1 MKVIGLK
8 LSQLVLL
15 AVFTGGCASTE
26 PELPETVSLT
36 DGVYTIPESGVFI
49 NGEGDTNLE
58 LKPGEYRFLVKKPW
72 HRDKVHTVMVERGQK
87 QLLKLS
93 PGQGFAEGE
102 ITFSPSEAI
111 LEIADEKFS
120 SKFTGELDSGFYQ
133 LAVTAPGFY
142 PLETSIE
149 VTTGEAFNYHFDL
162 KPIPT
167 SGSFVIDSNPSG
179 ASVLVN
185 DMEGVTPF
193 AIEQLPFGIFS
204 VSAVKQ
210 IDNGTR
216 VVGEASFEFTQD
228 SSNEFTVN
236 LSSTER
242 LFESEWYP
250 AEVAA
255 GLQQQKAA
263 RLKAEE
269 EQRYRNARVKSP
281 ISVSFEIEELTDTG
295 EMSEQDFAKALFTLL
310 RVGDRIEVDQGDY
323 AYLIWKRS
331 SKQGRVFNEQVKSL
345 WTQSPNKH
353 NFQDDEVS
361 SIQLSQGTSLITTLA
376 YHLYRSRNI
385 NPILDLDASM
395 HSLNSIELPNHESEM
410 TIVTIGGNDVRLDQ
424 KDISVTPLI
433 GFFRV
438 EPSSGLQTISWSEPP
453 LKVLV
458 VSDTD
463 DLPALTLNKSRLKV
477 NEKSLV
483 KLIEDGEVESIK
495 RFTQLPNETWKYEV
509 IEKSGPLAS
518 SLDLNVNEIGP
529 HDISGQYKRVWLIRY
544 FDKQNNLQLRQLT
557 VNYAVGEDVKE
568 TESDTFFRRREA
580 N

>member
-15 AVFTGGCASTE
+15 AVFIGGCASTE
-26 PELPETVSLT
+26 PELPETVSLI

-58 LKPGEYRFLVKKPW
+58 LKPGEYHFLVKKPW
-72 HRDKVHTVMVERGQK
+72 HRDKVHTVLVERGQK

-102 ITFSPSEAI
+102 ITVSPSEAI

-120 SKFTGELDSGFYQ
+120 SKFTGELDSGPYK
-133 LAVTAPGFY
+133 LVVSSHGFY

-149 VTTGEAFNYHFDL
+149 ITTGEAFNYHFDL

-185 DMEGVTPF
+185 DMEGITPF
-193 AIEQLPFGIFS
+193 AIDQLPFGSYS

-210 IDNGTR
+210 INDETR
-216 VVGEASFEFTQD
+216 VVGEASFEFVQD
-228 SSNEFTVN
+228 GSNEFTVN
-236 LSSTER
+236 LLSSEQ
-242 LFESEWYP
+242 LFESKWYS
-250 AEVAA
+250 AIVAA
-255 GLQQQKAA
+255 ELQQQKAA

-269 EQRYRNARVKSP
+269 EQRYRNARVQSP
-281 ISVSFEIEELTDTG
+281 ISVSFEIEELTDKG
-295 EMSEQDFAKALFTLL
+295 KMSEQDFAKALFTLL

-376 YHLYRSRNI
+376 YHLYRSRNT
-385 NPILDLDASM
+385 NPILDLDSSM
-395 HSLNSIELPNHESEM
+395 HSLKSIELPDHDSEM
-410 TIVTIGGNDVRLDQ
+410 TIVTIGGADVRLGQ
-424 KDISVTPLI
+424 NDISVTPLI
-433 GFFRV
+433 GFHQV
-438 EPSSGLQTISWSEPP
+438 KASSGTKSISWSKSP

-458 VSDTD
+458 VSEAG
-463 DLPALTLNKSRLKV
+463 DLSALTLNKSRLKI

-483 KLIEDGEVESIK
+483 KLIEDGEVESIQ
-495 RFTQLPNETWKYEV
+495 RFTQLPDETWKYEV

-529 HDISGQYKRVWLIRY
+529 HDISGQYNRVWLIRY
-544 FDKQNNLQLRQLT
+544 LDKQNNHQLRQLS

-568 TESDTFFRRREA
+568 PESDTFFRRKEA
-580 N
+580 I